1 VTYSGA
7 SSSNGA
13 VTAASKGKNISGV
26 TTVATVTAKVS
37 LNGKE
42 GTATY
47 SVQQAENKC
56 ESVRILNAGNF
67 DSPTTSYLA
76 SGQTSYYTAYFT
88 LSAGD
93 NREFSEIPLSA

>member
-1 VTYSGA
+1 MTYSGA

-42 GTATY
+42 GSATY
-47 SVQQAENKC
+47 SVQQAVNKA
-56 ESVRILNAGNF
+56 ETLEIRAAGNF
-67 DSPTTSYLA
+67 GTPITSFPASSTTI
-76 SGQTSYYTAYFT
+76 YYTTYFT
-88 LSAGD
+88 FSSGLQTELADVPFSA
-93 NREFSEIPLSA
+93 